1 MPSARLEHK
10 PNGHLECSEH
20 KSYWCDHIISAIKEN
35 ADAPSL
41 WEYLDEYRSSK
52 HALLEVPMSY
62 EKELFQRVFL
72 TVLADGIA
80 VVIPAD
86 HVHLF
91 VEDEQFIG
99 FLQPSEGRA
108 VVASMLDNWLFA
120 QKLNAIACQ
129 ETSHS
134 FNAQLHWELSM
145 KQDSTQRRQEYW
157 SVVSTGKCL
166 YCSEHSTDFDDL
178 VPDPGKIRPPWR

>member
-1 MPSARLEHK
+1 
-10 PNGHLECSEH
+10 
-20 KSYWCDHIISAIKEN
+20 
-35 ADAPSL
+35 
-41 WEYLDEYRSSK
+41 
-52 HALLEVPMSY
+52 MSY
-62 EKELFQRVFL
+62 KRELFQRVLL
-72 TVLADGIA
+72 TVLVGGIA
-80 VVIPAD
+80 VILPKSYA
-86 HVHLF
+86 HLF

-99 FLQPSEGRA
+99 FLQPGEGRA

-120 QKLNAIACQ
+120 QDLNDIVCP

-134 FNAQLHWELSM
+134 FKAQLHWELMM
-145 KQDSTQRRQEYW
+145 KQDSAQRRQEYW